1 MNIMNVVQGSPE
13 WLALRRNYLTA
24 SEAPIALGKS
34 KYTSRSDLLL
44 QKHTGTEKAV
54 DAFTQGLFDQGHA
67 AEAAARLIAEEIV
80 GSDLYPVTATDEVDG
95 LRLLASL
102 DGVTMDEETI
112 WEHKLYNAELAA
124 AVATGTLDAHYTIQM
139 DQQLLV
145 SGAKKCLFMTS
156 DGTREN
162 MAWCWYEPAQGRF
175 DALVAGWKQFVKDL
189 AVFVLPDAQP
199 TVVAEAVQALPVVS
213 VQITGQIN
221 VRENFKV
228 FEVALREFLEN
239 KLIREPQT
247 DQDFADL
254 DQQIKAMK
262 KAEETLNAAEAMMLA
277 QIQSVDEAKRQK
289 DMLTKLVR
297 DNRLMAERLLSS
309 EKERRRAERV
319 MAAIK
324 AFQDHVAGL
333 QREIRSVVF
342 KVEVPDFTGAI
353 KGLKTLASI
362 QDKLDTALANGK
374 VSADKQAADIR
385 TKIDWLNANAAE
397 YRALV
402 ADLQQLVA
410 KPIDDFKLT
419 VTSRIDQHKREEES
433 RLEAERARIRREEQA
448 NAERQQREA
457 KEEEDALISSIWRN
471 ARRIEADTVPY
482 IEKAIRAFDAVAP
495 EWENDL
501 RPRVAEAVVS
511 AREEMNGKLQGAK
524 LRVLT
529 AQTKAKPIIETAPAP
544 SPSPA
549 PEPAASP
556 APRPEIAPPAA
567 TVSPLKAPRAQRRR
581 PADAEIIETLA
592 IHYGAPQ
599 HIVIEWLRDLSLP
612 AAA

>member
-44 QKHTGTEKAV
+44 QKHTGTEKEV

-80 GSDLYPVTATDEVDG
+80 GSDLYPVTATDEVNG

-102 DGVTMDEETI
+102 DGVTMDEEII

-124 AVATGTLDAHYTIQM
+124 AVAAGTLDAHYTIQM

-162 MAWCWYEPAQGRF
+162 MAWCWYEPNKDQF
-175 DALVAGWKQFVKDL
+175 DVLLAGWKQFVKDL
-189 AVFVLPDAQP
+189 AVFELPDAKP
-199 TVVAEAVQALPVVS
+199 AVVAEAVQALPMVS
-213 VQITGQIN
+213 VQISGKID

-228 FEVALREFLEN
+228 FEAALREFLDN

-254 DQQIKAMK
+254 DLQIKAMK

-289 DMLTKLVR
+289 DMLSKLVR
-297 DNRLMAERLLSS
+297 DNRLMAEKLLSS

-319 MAAIK
+319 MAAIR
-324 AFQDHVAGL
+324 AFEDHVTEL
-333 QREIRSVVF
+333 QREIRGVVL
-342 KVEVPDFTGAI
+342 KIAVPDFTGAI

-374 VSADKQAADIR
+374 IAADQQAADIR

-397 YRALV
+397 YRALL
-402 ADLQQLVA
+402 ADLQQIIA

-419 VTSRIDQHKREEES
+419 VTSRIEQHKRDEEV
-433 RLEAERARIRREEQA
+433 RLVSERARIRREE
-448 NAERQQREA
+448 AERVEREA
-457 KEEEDALISSIWRN
+457 AERLAAE
-471 ARRIEADTVPY
+471 
-482 IEKAIRAFDAVAP
+482 EKAER
-495 EWENDL
+495 E
-501 RPRVAEAVVS
+501 AE
-511 AREEMNGKLQGAK
+511 EAK
-524 LRVLT
+524 
-529 AQTKAKPIIETAPAP
+529 KAAEPIIAPA
-544 SPSPA
+544 STHT
-549 PEPAASP
+549 PEQSVRPAAV
-556 APRPEIAPPAA
+556 
-567 TVSPLKAPRAQRRR
+567 TPLKSGGLRARRR
-581 PADAEIIETLA
+581 PSDAEIIQDMA
-592 IHYGAPQ
+592 MHYGVSQ
-599 HIVIEWLRDLSLP
+599 TTVIEWLRDLHLP

>member
-34 KYTSRSDLLL
+34 KYTNRSDLLL
-44 QKHTGTEKAV
+44 QKYTGTEKDV

-67 AEAAARLIAEEIV
+67 AEALARLIAEEIV
-80 GSDLYPVTATDEVDG
+80 GSDLYPVTATDEVAG

-102 DGVTMDEETI
+102 DGVTMDEEII
-112 WEHKLYNAELAA
+112 WEHKLYNADLAA
-124 AVATGTLDAHYTIQM
+124 AVAAGTLDAHYTIQM

-162 MAWCWYEPAQGRF
+162 MAWCWYEPSQERF
-175 DALVAGWKQFVKDL
+175 DALLAGWNQFSKDL
-189 AVFVLPDAQP
+189 AVFELPNAKP
-199 TVVAEAVQALPVVS
+199 AVVAEAVQALPMVS
-213 VQITGQIN
+213 VQISGKID
-221 VRENFKV
+221 VYENFKV
-228 FEVALREFLEN
+228 FEVALREFLED

-254 DQQIKAMK
+254 DLQIKAMK

-297 DNRLMAERLLSS
+297 DNRLMAEKLLAS

-319 MAAIK
+319 MAAIN
-324 AFQDHVAGL
+324 AFHEHCKEL
-333 QREIRSVVF
+333 QRDIRTVVL

-374 VSADKQAADIR
+374 IAADQLAADIR

-397 YRALV
+397 HRALL
-402 ADLQQLVA
+402 ADLQQLIA

-419 VTSRIDQHKREEES
+419 VTSRIDQHKRAEEA
-433 RLEAERARIRREEQA
+433 RLEAERARIRREE
-448 NAERQQREA
+448 AERVEREA
-457 KEEEDALISSIWRN
+457 AEKRAADEKASREAEDAKK
-471 ARRIEADTVPY
+471 AAQPTV
-482 IEKAIRAFDAVAP
+482 ETVA
-495 EWENDL
+495 
-501 RPRVAEAVVS
+501 
-511 AREEMNGKLQGAK
+511 
-524 LRVLT
+524 
-529 AQTKAKPIIETAPAP
+529 AP
-544 SPSPA
+544 SPTPSPA
-549 PEPAASP
+549 PRAA
-556 APRPEIAPPAA
+556 AA
-567 TVSPLKAPRAQRRR
+567 IMPLKGAPRAQRRR
-581 PADAEIIETLA
+581 PSDADIIEALA
-592 IHYGAPQ
+592 IHFGAQ
-599 HIVIEWLRDLSLP
+599 QATVIEWLRDLHLP

>member
-44 QKHTGTEKAV
+44 QKHTGTEKEV

-124 AVATGTLDAHYTIQM
+124 AVSAGTLDPHYTIQM

-162 MAWCWYEPAQGRF
+162 MAWCWYEPSREHF
-175 DALVAGWKQFVKDL
+175 DALVAGWKQFTKDL
-189 AVFVLPDAQP
+189 AVFELPEAKP

-213 VQITGQIN
+213 VQISGKID

-254 DQQIKAMK
+254 DLQIKAMK

-289 DMLTKLVR
+289 DMLAKLVR
-297 DNRLMAERLLSS
+297 DNRLMAEKLLAS

-319 MAAIK
+319 MATIK
-324 AFQDHVAGL
+324 SFQDHVAEL

-374 VSADKQAADIR
+374 IAADQQAADIR

-397 YRALV
+397 YRALL
-402 ADLQQLVA
+402 ADLQQLIA

-419 VTSRIDQHKREEES
+419 VTSRIDRHKRDEEA
-433 RLEAERARIRREEQA
+433 RLEAERERIRREE
-448 NAERQQREA
+448 AERLEREQRKA
-457 KEEEDALISSIWRN
+457 LDEEDALIASLWKA

-482 IEKAIRAFDAVAP
+482 IDKAIRAFETLAAD
-495 EWENDL
+495 WEND
-501 RPRVAEAVVS
+501 PRQRVTAAIVS

-529 AQTKAKPIIETAPAP
+529 KPPKSDRVMETVAAP
-544 SPSPA
+544 SPTPSPVA
-549 PEPAASP
+549 
-556 APRPEIAPPAA
+556 PAA
-567 TVSPLKAPRAQRRR
+567 TVSPLKGVRTKRQR
-581 PADAEIIETLA
+581 PTDAEIIETLA

-599 HIVIEWLRDLSLP
+599 HVVIEWLRDLSLP

>member
-34 KYTSRSDLLL
+34 KYTNRSDLLL
-44 QKHTGTEKAV
+44 QKHTGTEKEV

-162 MAWCWYEPAQGRF
+162 MAWCWYEPNREHF
-175 DALVAGWKQFVKDL
+175 DALVAGWKQFTKDL
-189 AVFVLPDAQP
+189 AVFELPEAKS

-213 VQITGQIN
+213 VQISGKID
-221 VRENFKV
+221 VRENFTV

-254 DQQIKAMK
+254 DLQIKAMK

-289 DMLTKLVR
+289 DMLAKLVR
-297 DNRLMAERLLSS
+297 DNRLMAEKLLAS

-324 AFQDHVAGL
+324 SFQDHVAEL

-374 VSADKQAADIR
+374 IAADQQAADIR

-397 YRALV
+397 YRALL
-402 ADLQQLVA
+402 ADLQQLIA

-419 VTSRIDQHKREEES
+419 VTSRIDKHKRDEEA
-433 RLEAERARIRREEQA
+433 RREADRARIRREES
-448 NAERQQREA
+448 ERLEREA
-457 KEEEDALISSIWRN
+457 ADKRAAEEKA
-471 ARRIEADTVPY
+471 AREVAEKAAKAAEPSIEAT
-482 IEKAIRAFDAVAP
+482 
-495 EWENDL
+495 
-501 RPRVAEAVVS
+501 
-511 AREEMNGKLQGAK
+511 
-524 LRVLT
+524 
-529 AQTKAKPIIETAPAP
+529 PAP
-544 SPSPA
+544 SPPPTPA
-549 PEPAASP
+549 PKTAA
-556 APRPEIAPPAA
+556 AV
-567 TVSPLKAPRAQRRR
+567 TPLKSGGQRVKRQR
-581 PADAEIIETLA
+581 PSDADIIEA
-592 IHYGAPQ
+592 VSIHFGAPQ
-599 HIVIEWLRDLSLP
+599 ATVIEWLRDLSLP